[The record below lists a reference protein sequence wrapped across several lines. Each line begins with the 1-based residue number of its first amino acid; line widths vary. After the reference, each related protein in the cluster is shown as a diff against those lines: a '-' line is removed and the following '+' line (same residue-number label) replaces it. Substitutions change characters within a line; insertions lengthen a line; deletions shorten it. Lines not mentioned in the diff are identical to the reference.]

1 MAKSALFTVRN
12 NESCPKCGAELV
24 IR

>member
-12 NESCPKCGAELV
+12 NESCPKCGAE
-24 IR
+24 

>member
-12 NESCPKCGAELV
+12 NESCPKCGAEL
-24 IR
+24 